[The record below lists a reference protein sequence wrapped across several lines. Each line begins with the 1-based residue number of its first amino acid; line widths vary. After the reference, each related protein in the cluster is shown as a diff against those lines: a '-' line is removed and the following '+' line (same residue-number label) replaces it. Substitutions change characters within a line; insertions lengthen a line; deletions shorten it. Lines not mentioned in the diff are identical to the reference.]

1 MLYEVKYVDF
11 PEEIRWIRYVKKNK
25 IIILINKNIPK
36 WFFFTKK
43 NSQLPI
49 LAYTIVGVNELN
61 FCVRDG
67 QLKLLSQLITPYSM
81 VLFSELKGVT

>member
-1 MLYEVKYVDF
+1 MIFLY
-11 PEEIRWIRYVKKNK
+11 KNY
-25 IIILINKNIPK
+25 
-36 WFFFTKK
+36 KK

-67 QLKLLSQLITPYSM
+67 NRCTLIAI
-81 VLFSELKGVT
+81 VTNLNREIIL